1 MRAPL
6 LSLPLLG
13 HHASSF
19 DEYLGDDGRRG
30 LDRALGLAPEQVIE
44 EVAESGLRGRGGAG
58 FPSGTKWQAVRSTG
72 TGTRYV
78 VCNAAEG
85 EPATFKD
92 RLLIRRNPYRVL
104 DGLQIAAH
112 AVGAERAFVGLKRS
126 FAGETGVLI
135 RAIEEMEQ
143 SGGLLVPVEVVAG
156 PDHYLLGEETGLLE
170 VIERREPLP
179 RGVAPYISGLFARPP
194 SENPTAV
201 NNVETLSNVPH
212 ILAEGPDWLRRWGT
226 GDSPGTM
233 LFTIAG
239 DVEREGVFEAPM
251 GTPLR
256 DVLDRAGGVRG
267 GRAIK
272 VVFPG
277 ASNTVLLPEQLDTP
291 LAFETMAAVGS
302 ALGAGGFAVYDE
314 TTCIAEVA
322 LLFCRFLHVESCGQ
336 CPPCKLNSGDV
347 FEFLEGLQRGEGGA
361 GLDVALARA
370 RGATDGQKC
379 GLPTGTSL
387 LMQSLF
393 LTFEREFREH
403 AGRPCPSP
411 RDLVLPKIVDW
422 DEEAG
427 RFSYDQSYARK
438 RPDWTY
444 A

>member
-1 MRAPL
+1 MAL
-6 LSLPLLG
+6 LEHS
-13 HHASSF
+13 ASSF
-19 DEYLGDDGRRG
+19 DEHVDGGGGRG
-30 LDRALGLAPEQVIE
+30 LERALAMAPEQVIE
-44 EVAESGLRGRGGAG
+44 EVSLSGLRGRGGAG
-58 FPSGTKWQAVRSTG
+58 FPTGRKWLAVKTTG

-92 RLLIRRNPYRVL
+92 RLLIRRNPYRVI
-104 DGLQIAAH
+104 DGLEIAAH
-112 AVGAERAFVGLKRS
+112 AVGAERAFIGVKDS
-126 FAGETGVLI
+126 FAAEIKLLT
-135 RAIEEMEQ
+135 RALQEMQ
-143 SGGLLVPVEVVAG
+143 DAGALSVPVDLVAG

-170 VIERREPLP
+170 VIEERDPLP
-179 RGVAPYISGLFARPP
+179 RAAQPYVLGLFARPP
-194 SENPTAV
+194 NENPTVV
-201 NNVETLSNVPH
+201 NNVETLSNISH
-212 ILAEGPDWLRRWGT
+212 ILASGPDWLRQWGT
-226 GDSPGTM
+226 DASPGTM

-256 DVLDRAGGVRG
+256 QLLELAGGVTE
-267 GRAIK
+267 GREVKAI
-272 VVFPG
+272 FPG
-277 ASNTVLLPEQLDTP
+277 ASNTAILPAQVDTP

-314 TTCIAEVA
+314 TTCIVRAA

-347 FEFLEGLQRGEGGA
+347 VEFLEALERGEGG
-361 GLDVALARA
+361 GDLDVALSRA
-370 RGATDGQKC
+370 RSATDGQKC
-379 GLPTGTSL
+379 ALPTGTSL

-393 LTFEREFREH
+393 LSFEREFRDH
-403 AGRPCPSP
+403 FDRRCPSP

-422 DEEAG
+422 DENAG
-427 RFSYDQSYARK
+427 RFTCDQDYARK